1 MRREGFVSV
10 EGGRVWY
17 EVVGSGDAIPLLTL
31 HGGPGYPH
39 DYLEPLEELS
49 SDRPVVFYD
58 QLGCGKS
65 DRPADPALWHAERFV
80 RELAQVRSAL
90 GLKEMHLLGQ
100 SWGGMLATDYVLT
113 GVEGVRSLILASA
126 PLSIPRWVED
136 MSRLRSGLP
145 VDVQEVYNRH
155 ESAGFTACLEYQ
167 AAMLHFYRRHVCR
180 LDPWPECLERAVA
193 ELGIP
198 VYSAMWGPSEF
209 FVTGNLLDYDRTARL
224 GEITIPTLFT
234 CGRFDEATPE
244 STTFF
249 QGLVPGS
256 ELAIFEQSAHC
267 AHIEEKPVYLQL
279 VRDFMH
285 RAESA
290 LRH

>member
-1 MRREGFVSV
+1 
-10 EGGRVWY
+10 
-17 EVVGSGDAIPLLTL
+17 
-31 HGGPGYPH
+31 
-39 DYLEPLEELS
+39 
-49 SDRPVVFYD
+49 
-58 QLGCGKS
+58 
-65 DRPADPALWHAERFV
+65 
-80 RELAQVRSAL
+80 
-90 GLKEMHLLGQ
+90 
-100 SWGGMLATDYVLT
+100 
-113 GVEGVRSLILASA
+113 
-126 PLSIPRWVED
+126 
-136 MSRLRSGLP
+136 
-145 VDVQEVYNRH
+145 
-155 ESAGFTACLEYQ
+155 
-167 AAMLHFYRRHVCR
+167 
-180 LDPWPECLERAVA
+180 
-193 ELGIP
+193 
-198 VYSAMWGPSEF
+198 MWGPSEF

-267 AHIEEKPVYLQL
+267 AHIEEKPVYLHL